1 MDPSF
6 LITPLYNWILW
17 KDFSLLVVSTVY
29 GQEVAAHFS
38 TERME
43 LRLLL
48 YKFRVGTC
56 SSSRLATQTRRY
68 SRLTA
73 GPPEI

>member
-48 YKFRVGTC
+48 SINFELEHAAVLD
-56 SSSRLATQTRRY
+56 SRPKLED
-68 SRLTA
+68 TA
-73 GPPEI
+73 D